1 MPVHIPF
8 GLLYMEAPRTIRVM
22 RELAAVKTEVKRSRF
37 YAHLYTLDDPDE
49 MAEVLDLHRKAYRKA
64 AHHCSAVRFLP
75 GSTPVE
81 ATKNDGEVGHPGKA
95 LLSVLEKHALDHHA
109 LVVSRIF
116 GGIKLGPGGV
126 TRAFRNAGECVAEY
140 YLHEG

>member
-1 MPVHIPF
+1 
-8 GLLYMEAPRTIRVM
+8 M

-37 YAHLYTLDDPDE
+37 YAHLYALDDPDE
-49 MAEVLDLHRKAYRKA
+49 IAEVLDLHRKMYRKA

-75 GSTPVE
+75 GRDPVE

-95 LLSVLEKHALDHHA
+95 ILGVLEKHALDHHA
-109 LVVSRIF
+109 LVVSRLF

-126 TRAFRNAGECVAEY
+126 TRAFRDAGESVAEY